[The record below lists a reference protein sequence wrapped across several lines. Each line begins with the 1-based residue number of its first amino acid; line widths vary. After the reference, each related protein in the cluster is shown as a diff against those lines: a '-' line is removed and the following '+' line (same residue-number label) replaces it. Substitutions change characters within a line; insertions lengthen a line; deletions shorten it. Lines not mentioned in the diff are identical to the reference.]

1 MISRDL
7 LEKFKKLY
15 KEKYNIALT
24 DEQTLQMANDLTN
37 LMKVLLRPEHKSLKT
52 SDIQKGRGQDEAIS
66 TFNSR

>member
-15 KEKYNIALT
+15 KEKYNIVLN

-37 LMKVLLRPEHKSLKT
+37 LMKVLLKPEHRPLKT
-52 SDIQKGRGQDEAIS
+52 SDIQKGRDLDETIS
-66 TFNSR
+66 KFHSQ